1 LTTIIVSING
11 APKVSEELFFTFNKC
26 AWLDFS
32 SLEMIDEKTYEVIA
46 WIPLPEPYDDTI
58 KD

>member
-1 LTTIIVSING
+1 MSING

>member
-1 LTTIIVSING
+1 MSING
-11 APKVSEELFFTFNKC
+11 APKVSEELFFMRNKC